1 MMGGI
6 LTASADR
13 GTTVTGM
20 RNAMAAAAQGVGATP
35 LFADVF
41 ASTIDDGNPA
51 GSRTATK
58 PASATI
64 ATKPSP
70 TLTLTLTDALDA
82 FKKEAQMTPRERIR
96 RDVLKESRLTEE
108 SLAAMEPKDRDAAE
122 QKIKAEVDRRLAA
135 VEEEARRKG
144 KTIGLAAAL

>member
-20 RNAMAAAAQGVGATP
+20 RHATAAAAQRVGATP

-41 ASTIDDGNPA
+41 ASTVDDGNPA
-51 GSRTATK
+51 RSRTATK

-70 TLTLTLTDALDA
+70 TLTLTDALDA

>member
-20 RNAMAAAAQGVGATP
+20 RNATAAAQRVGATP

-41 ASTIDDGNPA
+41 ASTVDDGNPA
-51 GSRTATK
+51 RSRTATK

-70 TLTLTLTDALDA
+70 TLTDALDA

>member
-6 LTASADR
+6 LTASADS

-20 RNAMAAAAQGVGATP
+20 RNAMAAAAQRVGATP

-41 ASTIDDGNPA
+41 ASTVDDGSPA
-51 GSRTATK
+51 RSRTATK

-70 TLTLTLTDALDA
+70 TLTDALDA